1 MFNSK
6 KTQLFETPVKEKVA
20 QPESKNPFV
29 QAGLR
34 KTAEVSSGNGSLK
47 YNTTGDPFV
56 DQFGTVSQYK
66 APRPYA
72 DVDKDMRNLWSID
85 PRLTMCLL
93 FFIRMITRVV
103 SLFDGTKT
111 ENIQK
116 GSGLKH
122 EGITRML
129 WIAIN
134 HPDTFWKNLDL
145 FIAIGSW
152 KDIIQMLSYDL
163 QYNGWKDR
171 KLDWDS
177 FGNVLIMGLS
187 NPNQVNLIKKYLPQ
201 IKSRSKCTTIES
213 QADTMIAKWICSLLF
228 GEGEKGS
235 KYKRYRKLKTSGTA
249 HQWQQLISQK
259 KFDEINFDS
268 IHGRA
273 LMKLAS
279 SKFLKNQ
286 GLEAKYSEWIAKKPV
301 AKFTGFVYELAEQVT
316 GNLAKYQK
324 DTVNAQYAKLL
335 ELAAVNTENSPY
347 RPIAV
352 VDGSASMNSP
362 MYIGNG
368 KVGKMSSWKVAFPLA
383 IFLDDMLTN
392 SPFKDHYLQFSSKCE
407 MIRIRG
413 NSFVDKILM
422 TDRGHSGGTNFM
434 SIFALFIDIK
444 IKNPGLTEEQFPNM
458 IVCFSDGEFNTVG
471 RYVTNIEEGRRALV
485 GAGFSKEFTDSFGF
499 CFVDMP
505 NTFYHV
511 ARQPKFETFG
521 NVKNCF
527 YFSGYDLSPL
537 GFLFGQSKVTDRVP
551 TTASELFKVAMEQ
564 DVMKMI
570 EI

>member
-1 MFNSK
+1 
-6 KTQLFETPVKEKVA
+6 
-20 QPESKNPFV
+20 
-29 QAGLR
+29 
-34 KTAEVSSGNGSLK
+34 
-47 YNTTGDPFV
+47 
-56 DQFGTVSQYK
+56 
-66 APRPYA
+66 
-72 DVDKDMRNLWSID
+72 
-85 PRLTMCLL
+85 
-93 FFIRMITRVV
+93 
-103 SLFDGTKT
+103 
-111 ENIQK
+111 
-116 GSGLKH
+116 
-122 EGITRML
+122 
-129 WIAIN
+129 
-134 HPDTFWKNLDL
+134 
-145 FIAIGSW
+145 
-152 KDIIQMLSYDL
+152 
-163 QYNGWKDR
+163 
-171 KLDWDS
+171 
-177 FGNVLIMGLS
+177 
-187 NPNQVNLIKKYLPQ
+187 
-201 IKSRSKCTTIES
+201 
-213 QADTMIAKWICSLLF
+213 
-228 GEGEKGS
+228 
-235 KYKRYRKLKTSGTA
+235 
-249 HQWQQLISQK
+249 
-259 KFDEINFDS
+259 
-268 IHGRA
+268 
-273 LMKLAS
+273 
-279 SKFLKNQ
+279 
-286 GLEAKYSEWIAKKPV
+286 
-301 AKFTGFVYELAEQVT
+301 
-316 GNLAKYQK
+316 
-324 DTVNAQYAKLL
+324 
-335 ELAAVNTENSPY
+335 
-347 RPIAV
+347 
-352 VDGSASMNSP
+352 
-362 MYIGNG
+362 
-368 KVGKMSSWKVAFPLA
+368 
-383 IFLDDMLTN
+383 MLTN